1 MSSLA
6 VEGED
11 GLMLLLG
18 MCELEFTE
26 VECFD
31 FHGITYKLSCGL
43 YFDDGVIGSHVVE

>member
-18 MCELEFTE
+18 MCELEFTGE
-26 VECFD
+26 KGRAEWELIDLFIERLD
-31 FHGITYKLSCGL
+31 Q
-43 YFDDGVIGSHVVE
+43 